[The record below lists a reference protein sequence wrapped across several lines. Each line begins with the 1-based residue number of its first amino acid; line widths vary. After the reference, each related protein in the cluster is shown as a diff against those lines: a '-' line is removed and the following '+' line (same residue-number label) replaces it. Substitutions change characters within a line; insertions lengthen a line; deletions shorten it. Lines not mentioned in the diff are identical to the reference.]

1 MAALLL
7 YGTSEEGRVPFI
19 TFSSFFHHYYNN
31 TTSSMEKD
39 ELGYYTRLYV
49 HCQSPSFHFYDFF
62 GEDEKMIAD
71 VIQPGLIMATITYGK
86 ECSMAG

>member
-1 MAALLL
+1 
-7 YGTSEEGRVPFI
+7 
-19 TFSSFFHHYYNN
+19 
-31 TTSSMEKD
+31 MEKD

-71 VIQPGLIMATITYGK
+71 VIQPGLMMATITYGK